1 MRLPVSMPASCIPLS
16 IFLQWLILL
25 PMSRAMMNGF
35 TTVVEAGKVNCFYEN
50 ISDNKTLEIEY
61 QVIEGGGEMDINF
74 RVVAPSRA
82 LLVDDTK
89 KTDEVHSVQ
98 AAENGI
104 YTFCFDNSFSVLA
117 EKIVYVD
124 LGLESD
130 EVDSWLSSLQGD
142 TDVETQEIQ
151 IDSIRTTLENIRLQL
166 EKAQSYQTYL
176 TKKNFKSHFIV
187 TRSGSRVFW
196 WSLIQSIALIGVAI
210 CQVLIVK
217 NFFGTNSTGQ
227 KI

>member
-1 MRLPVSMPASCIPLS
+1 MRLQASLLGIL
-16 IFLQWLILL
+16 LQWLILL
-25 PMSRAMMNGF
+25 PMSRAMLNGF
-35 TTVVEAGKVNCFYEN
+35 TTVIEAGKVNCFYEN

-61 QVIEGGGEMDINF
+61 QVIEGGGEMDIIF
-74 RVVAPSRA
+74 QVISPGGA
-82 LLVDDTK
+82 LLVNDEK
-89 KTDEVHSVQ
+89 KTDEIHSVQ

-104 YTFCFDNSFSVLA
+104 YSFCFDNSFSLLA

-124 LGLESD
+124 LGLEND
-130 EVDSWLSSLQGD
+130 EMDTWLSTLQGD
-142 TDVETQEIQ
+142 TEIQEIQ
-151 IDSIRTTLENIRLQL
+151 VDSIRTTLENIRLQL
-166 EKAQSYQTYL
+166 EKAQDYQAYL

-196 WSLIQSIALIGVAI
+196 WSLIQSFALIGVAI

>member
-1 MRLPVSMPASCIPLS
+1 ML
-16 IFLQWLILL
+16 
-25 PMSRAMMNGF
+25 NGF

-61 QVIEGGGEMDINF
+61 QVIEGGGEMDITF
-74 RVVAPSRA
+74 QVVAPSKA
-82 LLVDDTK
+82 LLVDDEK
-89 KTDEVHSVQ
+89 KTDEVHSIQ
-98 AAENGI
+98 AAEDGI
-104 YTFCFDNSFSVLA
+104 YTFCFDNSFSMLA

-142 TDVETQEIQ
+142 TDTEIQEIQ

-166 EKAQSYQTYL
+166 EKAQNYQTYL

>member
-1 MRLPVSMPASCIPLS
+1 M
-16 IFLQWLILL
+16 
-25 PMSRAMMNGF
+25 
-35 TTVVEAGKVNCFYEN
+35 FYTSF
-50 ISDNKTLEIEY
+50 IDH
-61 QVIEGGGEMDINF
+61 VIEGGGEMDINF

-151 IDSIRTTLENIRLQL
+151 IDSIRVRI
-166 EKAQSYQTYL
+166 S
-176 TKKNFKSHFIV
+176 
-187 TRSGSRVFW
+187 
-196 WSLIQSIALIGVAI
+196 
-210 CQVLIVK
+210 
-217 NFFGTNSTGQ
+217 
-227 KI
+227 